1 MIREIVALAR
11 ARFVKS
17 LIGEGS
23 AMKVSRWLVVA
34 VVAVASGCNG
44 LNGRSTP
51 ETPVEAALQE
61 GERKTSTD
69 PAVNPDA
76 AAMADFQKRVDA
88 YADLHKRLAKGD
100 AAQKQTSDA
109 GRLNDA
115 QNTLTARVQ
124 AARADAKHGE
134 VFTDTIRPVFRRL
147 LAPELKGQAGRDAKA
162 VLKDDAPDAGTVPF
176 KVNAKY
182 PDGQPLPTVPANLL
196 LTLPPLPAPLEYRIV
211 GQHLLLLDTGADLV
225 VDYILN
231 AIST

>member
-1 MIREIVALAR
+1 
-11 ARFVKS
+11 
-17 LIGEGS
+17 
-23 AMKVSRWLVVA
+23 MKVSRWLVVA

>member
-1 MIREIVALAR
+1 VNLSVREGA
-11 ARFVKS
+11 
-17 LIGEGS
+17 
-23 AMKVSRWLVVA
+23 AMKVSRWFVA
-34 VVAVASGCNG
+34 AVFASGCNSLDTG
-44 LNGRSTP
+44 SAP
-51 ETPVEAALQE
+51 ATPVEAALQE

-76 AAMADFQKRVDA
+76 AAMADFHKRVEA
-88 YADLHKRLAKGD
+88 YADLHERLARGD
-100 AAQKQTSDA
+100 AAQKETADA
-109 GRLNDA
+109 GKLNAA
-115 QNTLTARVQ
+115 QDTLTARVQ
-124 AARADAKHGE
+124 AARAGARHGE
-134 VFTDTIRPVFRRL
+134 FFTDAIRPVFRRL
-147 LAPELKGQAGRDAKA
+147 LAPELKGEAGRDAKA
-162 VLKDDAPDAGTVPF
+162 VLKDDAPDPGAVPF